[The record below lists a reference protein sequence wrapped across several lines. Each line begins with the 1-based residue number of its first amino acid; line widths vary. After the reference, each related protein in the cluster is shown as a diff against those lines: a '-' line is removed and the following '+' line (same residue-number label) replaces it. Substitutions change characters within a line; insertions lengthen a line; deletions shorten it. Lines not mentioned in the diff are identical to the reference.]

1 MVGKMSMKIII
12 KDVAP
17 VDWGLAIRAARWLL
31 DRPDS
36 NAAIL
41 TYGEQDAEAHN
52 ITRFYAQRNKSSIT
66 VRPC

>member
-1 MVGKMSMKIII
+1 VAPKIII

-36 NAAIL
+36 KDATLA
-41 TYGEQDAEAHN
+41 YGEVGCGLAH
-52 ITRFYAQRNKSSIT
+52 FYAKRNKSSIT

>member
-1 MVGKMSMKIII
+1 MATKLII

-31 DRPDS
+31 DRPDRDS
-36 NAAIL
+36 
-41 TYGEQDAEAHN
+41 TEMVYGEAGDIRH
-52 ITRFYAQRNKSSIT
+52 FYAKRNKSSIT